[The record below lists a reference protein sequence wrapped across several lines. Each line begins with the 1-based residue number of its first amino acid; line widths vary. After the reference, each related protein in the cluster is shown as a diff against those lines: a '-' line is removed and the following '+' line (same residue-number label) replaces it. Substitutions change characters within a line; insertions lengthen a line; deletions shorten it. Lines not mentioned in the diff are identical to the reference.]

1 MKTTLVI
8 GASGLVGRQL
18 IYQLLSDD
26 AYSKVIVL
34 VRKDLVLAHP
44 KLAQMMVDFDKLS
57 AIQDQLIADDV
68 FCCIGTTKS
77 KTPNQAAYTRIDNGI
92 PLEIAAYAK
101 ANGAK
106 QFLFVSSMGANEK
119 SLVFYSRLKAQ
130 TENDLKAIGFE
141 SLQIIRPALLL
152 GARKEFRLFEK
163 IFQYL
168 FKPLNLLLIGPLK
181 AYKGIEALTVAKA
194 MLNIAKQKP
203 LGVHVWSNDAL
214 FNQAA
219 STNKK

>member
-1 MKTTLVI
+1 MKTALVI

-18 IYQLLSDD
+18 IYQLLSDEV
-26 AYSKVIVL
+26 YSKVIAL

-44 KLAQMMVDFDKLS
+44 KLEQMMVDFDKLS
-57 AIQDQLIADDV
+57 AYQDQLKADDV
-68 FCCIGTTKS
+68 FCCIGTTKA

-92 PLEIAAYAK
+92 PLEIAAYTK

-119 SLVFYSRLKAQ
+119 SMVFYSRLKAQ

-168 FKPLNLLLIGPLK
+168 FKPLNLLMIGPLK
-181 AYKGIEALTVAKA
+181 AYKGIEAIVVAKA
-194 MLNIAKQKP
+194 MLNIAKQAPK
-203 LGVHVWSNDAL
+203 GFTIWYNNDL
-214 FNQAA
+214 FTQA
-219 STNKK
+219 STFKK